1 MFEDAAL
8 EEIEPED
15 KTRNEVLY
23 ARVDIYLAAKKWDM
37 AVAVARHL
45 LKVDPGNPGAWDQ
58 PRLFSSVR
66 REYRASGSD
75 CSHCLDRLQP
85 RLLR

>member
-45 LKVDPGNPGAWDQ
+45 VKVDPGKPGAPESTSLIQ
-58 PRLFSSVR
+58 FGAPRV
-66 REYRASGSD
+66 
-75 CSHCLDRLQP
+75 
-85 RLLR
+85 